1 MSSANKTSKQLN
13 LGRLGPG
20 GRQQLN
26 TRGGEETPQAIRQAA
41 RRANSGSGGSGG
53 SSTNDGRT
61 ITFPVTDDIDPSI
74 TRIGRP
80 ISILCGGSSP
90 QRVFCR
96 GGTYGCF
103 NGSRVG
109 VCDISNKSCLN
120 PIPDEVVIVT
130 NQTNLQSGQCLLEG
144 DNLVCRFPNYCN
156 KPATSIN

>member
-13 LGRLGPG
+13 LGRYGPG
-20 GRQQLN
+20 GRQELN
-26 TRGGEETPQAIRQAA
+26 TRGGEETIQAIRQAA
-41 RRANSGSGGSGG
+41 RRTNSGSGGSSNNGG
-53 SSTNDGRT
+53 TT
-61 ITFPVTDDIDPSI
+61 ITFPVTDDIDPTI
-74 TRIGRP
+74 TGIGRP

-144 DNLVCRFPNYCN
+144 ENLICRFPNYCN